1 MKSRRVT
8 IIIISVLLGAAII
21 AVIFTA
27 IGTVRAVQSLQHQHT
42 LAKAGDVSTIRPWMT
57 IPYVAHN
64 YHVPEGYLYDS
75 LHISDTHTLHHMPLQ
90 ALASHYNRPVNS
102 VVHDVQ
108 NAVTLYR
115 KQHPYHSSNKPF
127 PQEKPTTTSWH
138 GLVGGQVH

>member
-1 MKSRRVT
+1 M
-8 IIIISVLLGAAII
+8 LLIAAII

-27 IGTVRAVQSLQHQHT
+27 IGTVRAVQSLQKQHT
-42 LAKAGDVSTIRPWMT
+42 LARAGDVSTIRPWMT

-64 YHVPEGYLYDS
+64 YHVPEGYLYRS
-75 LHISDTHTLHHMPLQ
+75 LHISDTHTSRHMPLQ

-127 PQEKPTTTSWH
+127 PQKTTTTTSWH
-138 GLVGGQVH
+138 GTAEGQAH